1 MAAGL
6 KSSFKGARLVIFIF
20 LCFSSSLAG
29 AQDLLGLRLN
39 EVFESF
45 GVPDKVY
52 AVRGNEAWQD
62 DVVFIYEKTKT
73 NLYIYKDR
81 VWQAELPALDGIK
94 TGDRKAAVLLA
105 LSGNAVDEIED
116 SGGYILCR
124 SSKSVWPRLT
134 RYNFDAAG
142 RLSAIFIY
150 REDN

>member
-6 KSSFKGARLVIFIF
+6 KSSSKGAKLVMLTL
-20 LCFSSSLAG
+20 LCFSLSLAG
-29 AQDLLGLRLN
+29 AQELLGLRLN

-52 AVRGNEAWQD
+52 AVRGNETWQD
-62 DVVFIYEKTKT
+62 DVVFIYEKAKT

-81 VWQAELPALDGIK
+81 VWQVELPALDGIK

-105 LSGNAVDEIED
+105 LSGNTEDEIED
-116 SGGYILCR
+116 LGGYILCR
-124 SSKSVWPRLT
+124 SAKSVWPRRT

-150 REDN
+150 REDS